1 MRLWARATWQFILFA
16 VSPLRRAESVWGWIE
31 MGILLLAILGIS
43 ITAIIGAV
51 NEESRWLL
59 TIVTPSLAAFLFF
72 CAGIRLQYRLLRANF
87 YLRLWNI
94 SYRLLSDP
102 LDKNAYYKASTS
114 FDLTIS
120 NQQDKPR
127 GVSKFALGIKFQDGT
142 EKELRPM
149 KSDNATED
157 KIVLYLQPRE
167 PKTIRLNFVYDKRP
181 ISKSEIL
188 YVCDDRG
195 AFCSL
200 PVNIDTAI
208 KMAKKSK
215 SRSGDYLIE

>member
-1 MRLWARATWQFILFA
+1 
-16 VSPLRRAESVWGWIE
+16 
-31 MGILLLAILGIS
+31 MGIMLLAIFGIPISAILGI
-43 ITAIIGAV
+43 I

-59 TIVTPSLAAFLFF
+59 TIVTPSLAALIFL

-87 YLRLWNI
+87 YLRIWNI

-102 LDKNAYYKASTS
+102 FNKNAHYKASMS
-114 FDLTIS
+114 FDLLIS

-127 GVSKFALGIKFQDGT
+127 GVSKFVLGIKYQDGT
-142 EKELRPM
+142 EKELCPM
-149 KSDNATED
+149 NPDNETEN
-157 KIVLYLQPRE
+157 KIVLYLQSLE
-167 PKTIRLNFVYDKRP
+167 PKTIRLNFVYDKQP
-181 ISKSEIL
+181 ILKSEIL
-188 YVCDDRG
+188 YVFDDRG

-208 KMAKKSK
+208 KMAKKSE